1 MNRCFPT
8 GLVLWI
14 VEAPIAK
21 LKPNYDGENNVWNY
35 TLMNLQVSQ
44 LLGKTSLVSIKP
56 QKVSV
61 SMILYYL
68 IFRNIIVI
76 NRTPN

>member
-56 QKVSV
+56 
-61 SMILYYL
+61 
-68 IFRNIIVI
+68 
-76 NRTPN
+76 